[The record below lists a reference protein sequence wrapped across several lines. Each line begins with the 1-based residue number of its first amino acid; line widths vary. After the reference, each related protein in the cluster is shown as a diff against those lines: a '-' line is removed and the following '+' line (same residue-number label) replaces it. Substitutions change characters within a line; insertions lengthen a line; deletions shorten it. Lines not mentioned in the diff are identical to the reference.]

1 MHHGGKDSGAL
12 TGEAVDGAEDTES
25 TPAGRDRGGMKTVA
39 GAAGDA
45 GAGEG
50 EAPAAAAKAAA
61 VLCCAGAEARVR
73 SQGVE
78 RRMARKA
85 VPAPRQPRAGGGLWG
100 GRKGTKKLKE
110 SAGVGGEGAVQAH
123 RSSGSAEAW
132 ALAGRCGARA
142 GGGLSA
148 LTRRR

>member
-1 MHHGGKDSGAL
+1 
-12 TGEAVDGAEDTES
+12 
-25 TPAGRDRGGMKTVA
+25 
-39 GAAGDA
+39 
-45 GAGEG
+45 
-50 EAPAAAAKAAA
+50 
-61 VLCCAGAEARVR
+61 
-73 SQGVE
+73 
-78 RRMARKA
+78 MARKA

-123 RSSGSAEAW
+123 RSSGSAEPW